1 MPPPAPPSA
10 QSVGARLAAVGL
22 VVFLANAGLL
32 VLQLVAGRLLAP
44 FVGSSL
50 ETWTAVIGAFLTGI
64 ALGNGVG
71 GRATRRTASPG
82 GLAAVLLAGAAAALW
97 MVALPEFLQATGL
110 HRNLPP
116 SWRVPV
122 LAAALCLPAGFTLS
136 LLTPAAIRLG
146 LPDVRRAGRVAGLVF
161 ALGTLGCLAGNYAT
175 GFVLLPH
182 FTINAIVAVTAGLLV
197 ATALIARLGLSP
209 HDSAAAV
216 SPGDAVV
223 SVGDNKPSPFMVASV
238 PLPMVRACVI
248 VFACSFTGMA
258 LELAASRLLAQVVG
272 VSLYTW
278 TGVIGVMLAGTAAGN
293 ALGGLLADAPARPG
307 GATGRG
313 RLAYCLLA
321 AAVGVAA
328 VLVLFAVL
336 VRRDTLGDVPMIPRV
351 LLWTFALFFLPML
364 ALGTVSPQVVKL
376 AVTDVEGAGA
386 TAGRVYA
393 WSTAG
398 AIAGTFAAGYVLI
411 SGLGMFRTVLLLALL
426 PGLMTALLV
435 RVHQTRA
442 LLYGLSVVFGGVAT
456 GVAMIA
462 DALPG
467 IARETNYYT
476 IRVEDLTLDTGD
488 VVKTLRLDR
497 LLHSCV
503 KLNDPTFIYY
513 THERTQ
519 LDFVRVAAADHPA
532 DTRVLVIGGGG
543 YTLPRCAAT
552 LLPGLEIDVV
562 EIDPGVTRVAYD
574 RLGLNPALPIATFNR
589 DGRQFLED
597 RVGAPYRVITLDA
610 VNDFSVPAHL
620 LTRECNE
627 AVRRSLT
634 PDGVYLVTVIDRLE
648 DGPLWKAVVRT
659 LRESF
664 AHVEVLSAEDFYDP
678 HTRHVHSLYASAK
691 PLDLAELDAKLARSG
706 VAQRSTFLA
715 PRGEIDR
722 LLAPPGVTLTDQYA
736 PVDNL
741 MSGVFR
747 AKD

>member
-1 MPPPAPPSA
+1 MPAPAPPTA
-10 QSVGARLAAVGL
+10 QPAGQTPGARLAVVGL

-44 FVGSSL
+44 LVGSSL

-71 GRATRRTASPG
+71 GRVARRTASPG
-82 GLAAVLLAGAAAALW
+82 GLAAVLLAGAVAALW
-97 MVALPEFLQATGL
+97 VVALPELLRATGL
-110 HRNLPP
+110 HRELPLA
-116 SWRVPV
+116 WRVPV

-146 LPDVRRAGRVAGLVF
+146 VPDVRRAGRVAGLVF
-161 ALGTLGCLAGNYAT
+161 ALGTLGALAGNYAT
-175 GFVLLPH
+175 GFLLLPH
-182 FTINAIVAVTAGLLV
+182 FAVNAVVGVTAGLLA
-197 ATALIARLGLSP
+197 ATALVARLGLA
-209 HDSAAAV
+209 SAEGV
-216 SPGDAVV
+216 SPGDSTVL
-223 SVGDNKPSPFMVASV
+223 VGDNKPSVFAVASV
-238 PLPMVRACVI
+238 PLAMPRACAT
-248 VFACSFTGMA
+248 VFACSFAGMA

-293 ALGGLLADAPARPG
+293 ALGGLLADAPVRPG
-307 GATGRG
+307 GATGRS

-321 AAVGVAA
+321 AAVGIAA
-328 VLVLFAVL
+328 VLILFAVL
-336 VRRDTLGDVPMIPRV
+336 VRRDTLGGVPMVPRV

-364 ALGTVSPQVVKL
+364 ALGTVSPQVVRL
-376 AVTDVEGAGA
+376 AVTDADGAGA

-426 PGLMTALLV
+426 PGLATALLV
-435 RVHQTRA
+435 RVHETRA
-442 LLYGLSVVFGGVAT
+442 LLYGLSVVFGGVVT
-456 GVAMIA
+456 GVAMIG

-476 IRVEDLTLDTGD
+476 IRVEDLTLDTGE

-503 KLNDPTFIYY
+503 KLDDPTFLHYR
-513 THERTQ
+513 HEATQ
-519 LDFVRVAAADHPA
+519 LDFVRAAAAEYPA

-543 YTLPRCAAT
+543 YTLPRCVAT
-552 LLPGLEIDVV
+552 LLPAVATDVV

-574 RLGLNPALPIATFNR
+574 RLGLDPALPITTFNR

-597 RVGAPYRVITLDA
+597 RPPGDPYRVVTLDA

-627 AVRRSLT
+627 AVKRSLT

-648 DGPLWKAVVRT
+648 DGRLWKAVVHT

-664 AHVEVLSAEDFYDP
+664 AHVEVLSADAEYDP
-678 HTRHVHSLYASAK
+678 SARHVYSLYASAK
-691 PLDLAELDAKLARSG
+691 PLDASVLRATR
-706 VAQRSTFLA
+706 VV
-715 PRGEIDR
+715 PRGEVER
-722 LLAPPGVTLTDQYA
+722 MMTGERVTLTDQYA